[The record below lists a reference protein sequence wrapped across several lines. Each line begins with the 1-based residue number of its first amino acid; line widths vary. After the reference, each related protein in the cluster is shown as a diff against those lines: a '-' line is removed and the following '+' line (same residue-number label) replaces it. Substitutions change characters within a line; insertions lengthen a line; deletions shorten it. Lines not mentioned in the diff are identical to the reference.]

1 MGCSK
6 RPKYKNRQE
15 RKKKGWK
22 ETIKEMK
29 GKKAE
34 AQWDMEKLKMQEA
47 NKQKKHEITKIAHE
61 KEMQWMEKK
70 EEKKQQI

>member
-1 MGCSK
+1 
-6 RPKYKNRQE
+6 
-15 RKKKGWK
+15 
-22 ETIKEMK
+22 MK